1 MTRAIVCVVAALVI
15 APAADAGVRSTF
27 RSGLGSVQTGD
38 YHVRA
43 RAARHTIA
51 RLRAEHAP
59 PRAIGGFMWALW
71 ALRAQIEF
79 VDDDSGRLAE
89 ATLDAARADRCWM
102 HAARLLREA
111 GSALGVPVGLV
122 NGY

>member
-1 MTRAIVCVVAALVI
+1 VIRALACVLAALVFTGT
-15 APAADAGVRSTF
+15 ADAGVRHTF
-27 RSGLGSVQTGD
+27 RSGLAAVQTGD

-59 PRAIGGFMWALW
+59 PSAIGGFMWALW

-79 VDDDSGRLAE
+79 VDNDSGRLAE
-89 ATLDAARADRCWM
+89 ATRDAARADRCWM
-102 HAARLLREA
+102 HAGRLLRAA